1 VSSGFPD
8 LERDLAVWAQAL
20 TGVPAGSVAPGTI
33 PAGGFI
39 RVVDI
44 SGTDDSITASPSF
57 EFSVFHPV
65 RGTGWQISDTIR
77 GAVKPRTRVGAAII
91 DSVRTSASPRQVPW
105 DNTNTKRFSATYM
118 ISVRR
123 V

>member
-1 VSSGFPD
+1 MTDWTD
-8 LERDLAVWAQAL
+8 LERDLATFCGGV
-20 TGVPAGSVAPGTI
+20 TGVQYGTNVPAII

-39 RVVDI
+39 RVTDI
-44 SGTDDSITASPSF
+44 SGPDDGVTAFPSF
-57 EFSVFHPV
+57 QVDVFHPV
-65 RGTGWQISDTIR
+65 RETALSISRTIQS
-77 GAVKPRTRVGAAII
+77 AVKPRARVGAAII
-91 DSVRTSASPRQVPW
+91 DTVRTSASPRQVPW

>member
-1 VSSGFPD
+1 MSSGFPD
-8 LERDLAVWAQAL
+8 LERALAEWAQAL
-20 TGVPAGSVAPGTI
+20 TGVQAGTVTPPTI

-39 RVVDI
+39 RVLDI
-44 SGTDDSITASPSF
+44 SGPDDDITTSPSF
-57 EFSVFHPV
+57 EISVFHSV
-65 RGTGWQISDTIR
+65 RGTAWQISDTIR